1 MDSIKLTGISAEGIH
16 GVLDFEHEKPQP
28 FVVDAELFLDVSKAG
43 RSDDL
48 ADTVDYGQIASRIV
62 SVIEGEHVDLIE
74 TLAERIA
81 SSILQTAAIKRV
93 KLTVHKPQAPIRVPF
108 DDVSVSIERSRIAD
122 AGGGLGS
129 GLDGGLDAADNA
141 GADSHHVVIA
151 MGGNI
156 GDPVR
161 AMRSALVAID
171 AVPGNQIIGISPLF
185 KTHAWGMEDGTP
197 DFFNAVVE
205 ITTTL
210 TPQTLLNTLQLVEA
224 AHGRSREVHW
234 GSRPLDLDIIDFDG
248 IVSFDPALTL
258 PHPRAWQRAFV
269 LAPLLALEPEYSLPG
284 EHGGSVR
291 TLLDSCPDKDSVQ
304 RVSDD
309 WILGT
314 ERD

>member
-1 MDSIKLTGISAEGIH
+1 MDSIKLTGICAQGKH
-16 GVLDFEHEKPQP
+16 GVLDFEHEESQP
-28 FVVDAELFLDVSKAG
+28 FVVDAELFLDLGRAG
-43 RSDDL
+43 QSDDL

-74 TLAERIA
+74 TLAAKIA
-81 SSILQTAAIKRV
+81 SSILQTAAVHTV
-93 KLTVHKPQAPIRVPF
+93 KVTVHKPQAPIRVPF
-108 DDVSVSIERSRIAD
+108 DDVSVTIERSRVSQGGSSPQPD
-122 AGGGLGS
+122 AGEKPKPRR
-129 GLDGGLDAADNA
+129 A
-141 GADSHHVVIA
+141 VIA

-156 GDPVR
+156 GDPVHS
-161 AMRSALVAID
+161 MRSALVAID
-171 AVPGNQIIGISPLF
+171 GIPGNQIIGISPLYQ
-185 KTHAWGMEDGTP
+185 TRAWGMEDGTP

-210 TPQTLLNTLQLVEA
+210 SPEALLDALHLIEA

-248 IVSFDPALTL
+248 MVRLDPQLTL

-269 LAPLLALEPEYSLPG
+269 LAPLHDLEPDYSLPG
-284 EHGGSVR
+284 DHGGDIGK
-291 TLLDSCPDKDSVQ
+291 LLAACPDRDSAR

-314 ERD
+314 NPER